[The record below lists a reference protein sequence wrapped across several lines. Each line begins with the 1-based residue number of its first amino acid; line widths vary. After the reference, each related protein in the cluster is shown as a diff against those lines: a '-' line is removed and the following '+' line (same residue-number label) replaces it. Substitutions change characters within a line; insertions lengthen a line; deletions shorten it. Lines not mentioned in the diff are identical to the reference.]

1 MFSVSIICHAFA
13 FLEML
18 PPGNMDR
25 PLQIRVLEAE
35 DDEGEGGKLCSDCL
49 AAPIGC

>member
-1 MFSVSIICHAFA
+1 MFSVSSICHAFA

-25 PLQIRVLEAE
+25 SLWIRVLEAE
-35 DDEGEGGKLCSDCL
+35 DDGGEGGELCSDCL
-49 AAPIGC
+49 AAPI